1 MLATGMTIAHGRA
14 TATHRD
20 APDGWSRDVRI
31 PSFLAALPEAARERL
46 LTEAIRIN
54 VPAGALLYS
63 EGDRP
68 HVLVVVNGLVRVFL
82 TSAEGRQV
90 TVRYARG
97 GDVTGLALVFGGPGP
112 MRVQS
117 MTAALVLGLRLET
130 IRALIASDADVAR
143 ACAEELTRQL
153 YRALD
158 DLSEQAFCSVRQ
170 RVIRQLLDL
179 ASPED
184 QGTLVVH
191 ASHEELADAVASV
204 RVVVTR
210 ILHALRDEGLV
221 RVSRD
226 GIVLVDAI
234 RLADEAA
241 GPA

>member
-1 MLATGMTIAHGRA
+1 MTIAQGRA
-14 TATHRD
+14 VATHRD
-20 APDGWSRDVRI
+20 ASDGSSHDAPSRG
-31 PSFLAALPEAARERL
+31 FLSALPDSAQERL
-46 LTEAIRIN
+46 LAEAIRIN

-68 HVLVVVNGLVRVFL
+68 HVLVVVDGLVRVFL

-112 MRVQS
+112 MRIQS
-117 MTAALVLGLRLET
+117 MTPALVLGLRIET
-130 IRALIASDADVAR
+130 IRALIASDASVAR

-170 RVIRQLLDL
+170 RVVSQLLDL
-179 ASPED
+179 ASLENH
-184 QGTLVVH
+184 GTLVVH

-210 ILHALRDEGLV
+210 ILHHLRDEGLV
-221 RVSRD
+221 RIRRD
-226 GIVLVDAI
+226 GIVLTDPL
-234 RLADEAA
+234 RLAAEAA
-241 GPA
+241 EPA